1 MIDLGPVREALAAA
15 GMERWAALLPDAYAQ
30 ALDNAHGKLEHWRR
44 LLGSLP
50 SVPATDVRLDT
61 PAVAV
66 GDAGSLN
73 ETVREEIATALMAL
87 HPWRK
92 GPFSI
97 HGVEVDSEWRS
108 DLKWDRVRSHIRSL
122 EGRVVLD
129 VGAGN
134 GYYAWRMAGEG
145 AKLVIGVE
153 PGWLYLVQFL
163 AVAHF
168 LGQDA
173 WPVHLLP
180 FGIEDVPPGLRAF
193 DTVFSMGVF
202 YHRRSPIDHLL
213 ELRSCLKPGG
223 ELVLETLVLEGELGS
238 VLVPEGRYAKMR
250 NLWFIPSLPTLESWL
265 KRCGFRDVRVCDV
278 TPTTTAEQRS
288 TPWMRFESL
297 KDFLDPRDASLTVEG
312 YPAPLR
318 AVLVA
323 HIDR

>member
-1 MIDLGPVREALAAA
+1 MPAAA
-15 GMERWAALLPDAYAQ
+15 FGFQTAHFLWLQIERVTIPIDGLSA
-30 ALDNAHGKLEHWRR
+30 
-44 LLGSLP
+44 
-50 SVPATDVRLDT
+50 
-61 PAVAV
+61 
-66 GDAGSLN
+66 
-73 ETVREEIATALMAL
+73 
-87 HPWRK
+87 
-92 GPFSI
+92 
-97 HGVEVDSEWRS
+97 
-108 DLKWDRVRSHIRSL
+108 SL
-122 EGRVVLD
+122 EGFRIVHLSDLHVAPYTSAELIAEVVEITNRMTPDLIVLTGDYVTHRADAVLEVRPALSRLKAVHGVYAVLGNHDGWADPAFIRTSLESANIRVLENS
-129 VGAGN
+129 GTC
-134 GYYAWRMAGEG
+134 
-145 AKLVIGVE
+145 IGDE

-180 FGIEDVPPGLRAF
+180 FGIEGVPPDLRAF

-213 ELRSCLKPGG
+213 ELRGCLKPGG

-318 AVLVA
+318 AVVVA